1 MAARGCAAII
11 ADRPGRGDPRY
22 NTEWDEPQGCY
33 ARGGRLIGS
42 RVYSVDFGKLAG
54 YQYIY
59 MINLY
64 TCYMYRV
71 SVYNGGRPR
80 AKKNKTKLSISA
92 REYVFANGIISI
104 PRTLLY
110 AIAYTKRF
118 STIMNHYFRRRCLF
132 FFFSNLCTPRIS
144 FFI

>member
-1 MAARGCAAII
+1 
-11 ADRPGRGDPRY
+11 
-22 NTEWDEPQGCY
+22 
-33 ARGGRLIGS
+33 
-42 RVYSVDFGKLAG
+42 
-54 YQYIY
+54 
-59 MINLY
+59 
-64 TCYMYRV
+64 MYRV
-71 SVYNGGRPR
+71 SVYNGGRSR

-132 FFFSNLCTPRIS
+132 FFFSNLCTPRIRFS
-144 FFI
+144 FKLEFYHIYVNYLFDLPNEFVDILKSEIHLGL